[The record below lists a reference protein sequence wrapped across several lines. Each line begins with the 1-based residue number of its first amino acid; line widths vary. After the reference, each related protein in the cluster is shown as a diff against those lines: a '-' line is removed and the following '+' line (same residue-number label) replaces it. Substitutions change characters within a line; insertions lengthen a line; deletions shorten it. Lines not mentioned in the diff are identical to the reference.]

1 MKKVALV
8 IALAFTIVSF
18 GSLLMGINMDY
29 RSGIIFHSF
38 LIFFLIALGL
48 DCFGFLYCKYSLFLD
63 FINFNNRNFKKSLLE
78 MDEYQFEEEKDN
90 ILDLADKKRAKQLF
104 KVYEEVR
111 IKRKESKKTHSL

>member
-29 RSGIIFHSF
+29 RSGIISHSF
-38 LIFFLIALGL
+38 LIFLIALGL
-48 DCFGFLYCKYSLFLD
+48 DCFGFLYRKYSLFLD

-90 ILDLADKKRAKQLF
+90 ILDLADKKRARQLF
-104 KVYEEVR
+104 KVYEEIR